1 MRARECL
8 CVRARECLCERVRER
23 ETRCVCVCVCVSL
36 SLSWGKY
43 GQRCQKK
50 KKRTSEAC
58 CSVLQYVAVCCSM
71 LQYVAACCSVKKRKK
86 NAPQKCTQQFAPGT
100 VQSLVHVSVC
110 VCVCERE
117 ITKEKECVNTCSENV
132 FNE

>member
-8 CVRARECLCERVRER
+8 CVRARECLCERVSER
-23 ETRCVCVCVCVSL
+23 ENKVCVCVCVCLSLSL

-43 GQRCQKK
+43 GQRCQEKK
-50 KKRTSEAC
+50 ETHLR
-58 CSVLQYVAVCCSM
+58 SVLQCVAVCCSM

-110 VCVCERE
+110 VCVCVCVRERD
-117 ITKEKECVNTCSENV
+117 
-132 FNE
+132 NEGERVCEHM